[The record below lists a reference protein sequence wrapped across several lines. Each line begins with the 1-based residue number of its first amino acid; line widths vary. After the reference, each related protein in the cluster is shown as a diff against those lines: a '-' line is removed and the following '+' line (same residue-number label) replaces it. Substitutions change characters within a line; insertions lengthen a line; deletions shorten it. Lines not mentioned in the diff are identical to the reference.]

1 MELQRAGVRRDRE
14 ARAHSPRGQAGGDRV
29 GHAVALQSRGE
40 LHCRSRVY
48 RGWRNDGAV
57 DRGLMLTHVGPDAAP
72 QRFAALNDTCSSNA
86 SGRMP

>member
-40 LHCRSRVY
+40 LHCRHAFTV
-48 RGWRNDGAV
+48 DGGMTVLWIAV
-57 DRGLMLTHVGPDAAP
+57 
-72 QRFAALNDTCSSNA
+72 
-86 SGRMP
+86 